1 MSNPLVTGALA
12 ALACG
17 ALLSAPAMAQTVS
30 GVELHA
36 LPTQMKVS
44 VVGKDY
50 EAVRADVRVA
60 ARAVCRNAHTLR
72 EVKSGD
78 IGWCAAHASYKSMRQ
93 YREALETGALASAD
107 AAIVLSA
114 R

>member
-1 MSNPLVTGALA
+1 MSKPLVTGFLA

-17 ALLSAPAMAQTVS
+17 AMLTAPALAQTVS
-30 GVELHA
+30 GVELRP
-36 LPTQMKVS
+36 LPTEMKIN

-50 EAVRADVRVA
+50 ETVRADVRVA
-60 ARAVCRNAHTLR
+60 ARTVCRNAHALG

-78 IGWCAAHASYKSMRQ
+78 VGWCSAKSSYKTMRQ
-93 YREALETGALASAD
+93 YREALDTGALASAD
-107 AAIVLSA
+107 AAIVLSL

>member
-1 MSNPLVTGALA
+1 MSKPLVTGFLA

-17 ALLSAPAMAQTVS
+17 AMLTTPALAQTVS
-30 GVELHA
+30 GVELQA
-36 LPTQMKVS
+36 LPTELTVN
-44 VVGKDY
+44 VAGKDF

-60 ARAVCRNAHTLR
+60 ARTVCRNAHALG

-78 IGWCAAHASYKSMRQ
+78 VGWCSAKASYKTIKQ
-93 YREALETGALASAD
+93 YRSALELGALASAD
-107 AAIVLSA
+107 AAIVLSL